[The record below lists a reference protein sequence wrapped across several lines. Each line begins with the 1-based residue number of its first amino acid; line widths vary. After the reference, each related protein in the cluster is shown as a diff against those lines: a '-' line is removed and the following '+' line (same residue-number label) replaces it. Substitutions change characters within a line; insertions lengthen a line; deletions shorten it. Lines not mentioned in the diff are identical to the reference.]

1 MLNVRILKFREPKL
15 EIVRAESNGWFTKMT
30 KQTAWDR
37 VDERPRNTILALRM
51 GGPQL
56 KTFRIGP
63 IAAGRFRRRRDG
75 SREKR
80 HFSED
85 DRLLG

>member
-15 EIVRAESNGWFTKMT
+15 EIVRVESKVWFTKMT

-37 VDERPRNTILALRM
+37 VDERPRSTILALRM

-56 KTFRIGP
+56 KTVRMGL
-63 IAAGRFRRRRDG
+63 IAAGRFRRRRDS
-75 SREKR
+75 SREKEN
-80 HFSED
+80 F
-85 DRLLG
+85 GG